1 MKATIK
7 VKSPAGFVVEFT
19 TPEIEDR
26 HLLLQT
32 LPLFEDELLE
42 AGYTPVTAAA
52 PAALPAAAPLAA
64 PVDDVRSVP
73 VSEITAT
80 VSDGKAYWRV
90 KGGEFQKWGIIVYP
104 EVLEAAGLTDLNPLK
119 PFTETGWAA
128 HYVTK
133 EDGKPK
139 KVVALIKA

>member
-42 AGYTPVTAAA
+42 AGYTPASGGSMPAAGNTA
-52 PAALPAAAPLAA
+52 PATPNVLSF
-64 PVDDVRSVP
+64 PVG
-73 VSEITAT
+73 EITAT

-90 KGGEFQKWGIIVYP
+90 KGAEFQKFGVIVYP
-104 EVLEAAGLTDLNPLK
+104 EVLEAAGLTDLNPLQ
-119 PFTETGWAA
+119 PFGEPGWVAQ
-128 HYVTK
+128 YVTK

-139 KVVALIKA
+139 KVVALLKGK